1 MTIRKLNY
9 TGRQRIRRADVD
21 VTVHNV
27 EDVFAATA
35 SVEHD
40 LSSYDFPPD
49 AGLVF
54 EAYRK
59 TQLARMN
66 LGGLSRP
73 LSGQTLSLA
82 GFPDPKALL
91 FRLKIVAAGTS
102 GLLLGEADEL
112 RATEGNDASAERS
125 SLLLVEAADLG
136 DRLWWLDLSD
146 TAPRLQIS
154 ASFATDFR
162 AFARRDDFTWFV
174 YPVVLRLILEREIES
189 ESAEDDAGAEDGDA
203 GDGASPWLQLG
214 SQLAGRGCPEDA
226 DSQAEWIEDACDAF
240 CRRHRFKMKFRHILT
255 GEVG

>member
-125 SLLLVEAADLG
+125 SLLLVEAPILAIASGGSISRTQRRGADLG
-136 DRLWWLDLSD
+136 IFRDRLPGVRK
-146 TAPRLQIS
+146 T
-154 ASFATDFR
+154 
-162 AFARRDDFTWFV
+162 
-174 YPVVLRLILEREIES
+174 
-189 ESAEDDAGAEDGDA
+189 
-203 GDGASPWLQLG
+203 
-214 SQLAGRGCPEDA
+214 
-226 DSQAEWIEDACDAF
+226 
-240 CRRHRFKMKFRHILT
+240 
-255 GEVG
+255 